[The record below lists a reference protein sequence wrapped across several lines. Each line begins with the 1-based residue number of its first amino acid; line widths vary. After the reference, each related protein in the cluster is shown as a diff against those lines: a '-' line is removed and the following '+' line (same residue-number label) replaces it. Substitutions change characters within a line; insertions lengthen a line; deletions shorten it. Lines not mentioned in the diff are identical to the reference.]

1 MTNPEFRTK
10 DIGIVATLLEEKY
23 HLIDLDRTKSSVEFI
38 FEDSDA
44 LQRTLGMYLR
54 DELRLPA
61 QSLLLSFR
69 KAKRL
74 LYDYQS

>member
-10 DIGIVATLLEEKY
+10 DISITAALLQERH
-23 HLIDLDRTKSSVEFI
+23 HLIDLDRTKPSVEFI
-38 FEDSDA
+38 FEDSDE
-44 LQRTLGMYLR
+44 LQHTLGMYLR
-54 DELRLPA
+54 DELKCPA